1 MMSEQR
7 KILLVEDHKGVRGML
22 TEVLDSKGWRVLSA
36 ADAPQALEIAKETKD
51 LAALLTDMNLGEAK
65 GEYVAQEVL
74 QYNPGIHVVYMSL
87 ATREELGGRLS
98 PDARFW
104 CKQSMDLEELEALL
118 R

>member
-1 MMSEQR
+1 MDEQR
-7 KILLVEDHKGVRGML
+7 KILLVEDHKGVREML
-22 TEVLDSKGWRVLSA
+22 TEVLDSNGWRVLSA
-36 ADAPQALEIAKETKD
+36 ADAPKALEIAKETHN

-74 QYNPGIHVVYMSL
+74 KYSPGIHVVYMSTD
-87 ATREELGGRLS
+87 TREELGSRLP

-104 CKQSMDLEELEALL
+104 CKRFVNLEELEALL